1 MLRSVFTHKVFV
13 FRHKARVHKLGAR
26 VLRCTLTPHN
36 NGKSWWFPQ
45 SGALL
50 LFTRGRLI
58 AFGLNLSAV
67 LSHAAKL
74 SGIQRY

>member
-1 MLRSVFTHKVFV
+1 MLRSVFRHKDFV
-13 FRHKARVHKLGAR
+13 FRHKARVHKLGAL
-26 VLRCTLTPHN
+26 VLRCTLAPHN

-45 SGALL
+45 SGAVG

-58 AFGLNLSAV
+58 AFGLNLSPV
-67 LSHAAKL
+67 LSHTAQL